1 MFLFGVLGANMPF
14 LSFRICWFQETE
26 LFGRPT
32 MFQML
37 CTLVSLFWL
46 FCQHLFFLSW
56 GGGHVLPMLYDW
68 YFWFFGTIETTVIIE
83 KLSICSL
90 LKISWI
96 ISPQFHYVGSY
107 KFDAGEKPGTGCMR
121 FLVPIALQKL
131 NHFTIPGLTIHLD
144 VWAKL
149 LCL

>member
-1 MFLFGVLGANMPF
+1 MPF

-68 YFWFFGTIETTVIIE
+68 YFDSLVA
-83 KLSICSL
+83 LRQLSL
-90 LKISWI
+90 LRSNL
-96 ISPQFHYVGSY
+96 S
-107 KFDAGEKPGTGCMR
+107 
-121 FLVPIALQKL
+121 ALY
-131 NHFTIPGLTIHLD
+131 
-144 VWAKL
+144 
-149 LCL
+149 